1 MKPQQSIL
9 FFCCCSF
16 SSSDQIIIIIIT
28 PLPEGTF
35 PGTRLTNQMKTSTC
49 AVQVV
54 ESLHRVH
61 AGIWFGCVW
70 CALGTA
76 NASTVAGGLE
86 CAQKP
91 SASTPARPQN
101 KACVKFNSR
110 WTVPT
115 GSASSSAAPASV
127 LNYKNDGGL
136 RLVRFF
142 PPAPLPSNLE
152 KQ

>member
-1 MKPQQSIL
+1 MKLQQSIL
-9 FFCCCSF
+9 YFCCSSF
-16 SSSDQIIIIIIT
+16 PSSDQIIIILT

-49 AVQVV
+49 TVQVV
-54 ESLHRVH
+54 ESLHCMH

-76 NASTVAGGLE
+76 NASPVAGGLE

-136 RLVRFF
+136 RLV
-142 PPAPLPSNLE
+142 PPLPSNL
-152 KQ
+152 